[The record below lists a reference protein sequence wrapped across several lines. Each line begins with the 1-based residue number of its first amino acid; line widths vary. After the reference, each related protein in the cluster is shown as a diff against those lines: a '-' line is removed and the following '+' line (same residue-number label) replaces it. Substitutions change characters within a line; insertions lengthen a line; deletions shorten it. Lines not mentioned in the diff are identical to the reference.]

1 MCQVKAKRLASLGV
15 AWIVG
20 AAAPVLAQGRETA
33 VFGGGCFWG
42 VDAVFRHVRGVLHV
56 VSGYAGGSAATARYE
71 LVSTDTTGHAE
82 SVEVTFDPRQVS
94 YQQLLRVF
102 FTVAHDP
109 TQRNRQGPDEGTQ
122 YRSVLFYATPEQ
134 HRAAL
139 AMIAALERE
148 RAYAESI
155 VTEVMPLR
163 AFYAAEGYHQN
174 YLARHLD
181 QPYIV
186 FNDLPK
192 LGSLKQRFPELY
204 RP

>member
-1 MCQVKAKRLASLGV
+1 MKATRLASLGV

-33 VFGGGCFWG
+33 VFAGGCFWG
-42 VDAVFRHVRGVLHV
+42 VDAVFWHVRGVLHV

>member
-1 MCQVKAKRLASLGV
+1 MKATRLAPLGL
-15 AWIVG
+15 AWIVA
-20 AAAPVLAQGRETA
+20 AAAPVLAQGRVTA
-33 VFGGGCFWG
+33 VFAGGCFWG

-82 SVEVTFDPRQVS
+82 SVEVTFDPEQVS

-109 TQRNRQGPDEGTQ
+109 TQRNRQGPDDGTQ

-148 RAYAESI
+148 RAYADSI
-155 VTEVMPLR
+155 VTEVVPLR
-163 AFYAAEGYHQN
+163 AFYAAEAYHQN
-174 YLARHLD
+174 YLARHLN

-192 LGSLKQRFPELY
+192 LGVLKQRFPELY

>member
-1 MCQVKAKRLASLGV
+1 MKATRLASLGV

-33 VFGGGCFWG
+33 VFAGGCFWG

-82 SVEVTFDPRQVS
+82 SVEVTFDPQQVS

-192 LGSLKQRFPELY
+192 LGSLKQRFPDLY

>member
-1 MCQVKAKRLASLGV
+1 MKATRLAPLGL
-15 AWIVG
+15 AWIVA
-20 AAAPVLAQGRETA
+20 AAAPVLAQGRDTA
-33 VFGGGCFWG
+33 VFAGGCFWG

-82 SVEVTFDPRQVS
+82 SVEVTFDPEQVS

-109 TQRNRQGPDEGTQ
+109 TQRNRQGPDDGTQ

-139 AMIAALERE
+139 ALITALERE
-148 RAYAESI
+148 RAYADSI
-155 VTEVMPLR
+155 VTEVVPLR
-163 AFYAAEGYHQN
+163 AFYAAEAYHQN
-174 YLARHLD
+174 YLARHLN

-192 LGSLKQRFPELY
+192 LGVLKRRFPELY

>member
-1 MCQVKAKRLASLGV
+1 
-15 AWIVG
+15 
-20 AAAPVLAQGRETA
+20 VLAQGRETA

-82 SVEVTFDPRQVS
+82 SVEVTFDPQQVS

-192 LGSLKQRFPELY
+192 LGALKQRFPELY

>member
-1 MCQVKAKRLASLGV
+1 MKATRLASLGV

-33 VFGGGCFWG
+33 VFAGGCFWG

-192 LGSLKQRFPELY
+192 LGSLKQRFPDLY

>member
-1 MCQVKAKRLASLGV
+1 MKATRLASLGV

-33 VFGGGCFWG
+33 VFAGGCFWG

>member
-1 MCQVKAKRLASLGV
+1 
-15 AWIVG
+15 
-20 AAAPVLAQGRETA
+20 
-33 VFGGGCFWG
+33 
-42 VDAVFRHVRGVLHV
+42 
-56 VSGYAGGSAATARYE
+56 
-71 LVSTDTTGHAE
+71 
-82 SVEVTFDPRQVS
+82 
-94 YQQLLRVF
+94 VF

-139 AMIAALERE
+139 AMITALERE
-148 RAYAESI
+148 RAYADSI
-155 VTEVMPLR
+155 VTEVVPLR
-163 AFYAAEGYHQN
+163 AFYAAEAYHQN
-174 YLARHLD
+174 YLARHLN

-192 LGSLKQRFPELY
+192 LGVLKRRFPELY